1 MALMGHFIFSLCP
14 QVSAMLAWL
23 WGLPC
28 ELRPACGCSLPCGLP
43 GSTALSRQAHQLCC
57 CPAVSEKRSSITLQA
72 QEEYKKKKHLSAVA
86 SFQQEIEQIGVVRP
100 CSSSLCSCG
109 MPWVWGGVFSLSPAS
124 LLLLPAW
131 VVLSV
136 SPKHRRRWNQKGHV
150 QGACYR
156 NVLSVGSPNS
166 QKIPV
171 SQRLSPHLA
180 ERSRLLPGQV

>member
-1 MALMGHFIFSLCP
+1 MFLKALMGHFIFSLCP

-57 CPAVSEKRSSITLQA
+57 CLAVSEKRSSITLQA

-100 CSSSLCSCG
+100 CSSPLCSCG
-109 MPWVWGGVFSLSPAS
+109 MPWVGRCVFIVPSLPSPAPC
-124 LLLLPAW
+124 LGGPQCLT
-131 VVLSV
+131 
-136 SPKHRRRWNQKGHV
+136 KT
-150 QGACYR
+150 
-156 NVLSVGSPNS
+156 
-166 QKIPV
+166 
-171 SQRLSPHLA
+171 
-180 ERSRLLPGQV
+180 